1 LRIDMPNKDAVYMHD
16 TPSKGL
22 FSASVRFQS
31 HGCVRVSKVED
42 LAAWLLE
49 NNSGADQAA
58 ANQPSNP
65 SGWSA
70 QTIDAAITLG
80 TRMDVKL
87 TKPVPVAWVY
97 LTGYATP
104 DHVVHFRNDVYDLDN
119 GIDNTPTASIPVRP
133 QQQSS
138 AGTGK
143 LPAATGMPQVQAVKA
158 LAE

>member
-1 LRIDMPNKDAVYMHD
+1 MHD

-49 NNSGADQAA
+49 NDSGAD
-58 ANQPSNP
+58 PS
-65 SGWSA
+65 SGTGWTA
-70 QTIDAAITLG
+70 QTIDAAISLG

-104 DHVVHFRNDVYDLDN
+104 DHVVH
-119 GIDNTPTASIPVRP
+119 
-133 QQQSS
+133 S
-138 AGTGK
+138 AT
-143 LPAATGMPQVQAVKA
+143 TFQ
-158 LAE
+158 